1 MGAIATSRR
10 TRSMAYDPVARALHW
25 LTVLL
30 IAAEYTV
37 GLTMPGIHRNTRV
50 STLIAIHLALG
61 SGILL
66 LIVLR
71 IAWRS
76 RHRPPPPPP
85 LPRWQRYVAAGTHAA
100 LYAALVLTPLT
111 GWATASAHG
120 WPVRAFGLLPLPALV
135 AHPPHVPPWF
145 WEAHVFMVYWVL
157 LTLIIVHIAAALYH
171 RLIRRDSVL
180 SRMLPGL

>member
-1 MGAIATSRR
+1 MDAIVESRAA
-10 TRSMAYDPVARALHW
+10 RSRAYDPVARALHW

-37 GLTMPGIHRNTRV
+37 GLTMPTIHRNTRV
-50 STLIAIHLALG
+50 GALIAIHLALG

-66 LIVLR
+66 VIALR
-71 IAWRS
+71 IAWRLT
-76 RHRPPPPPP
+76 HRPPPSPP
-85 LPRWQRYVAAGTHAA
+85 LPRWQRYVAALTHSA

-120 WPVRAFGLLPLPALV
+120 WPVSAFGLVPLPALV
-135 AHPPHVPPWF
+135 AHPPHVPLWF
-145 WEAHVFMVYWVL
+145 WDAHVFMVYWVL
-157 LTLIIVHIAAALYH
+157 LNLIILHVAAALYH
-171 RLIRRDSVL
+171 RFIKRDSIL